1 MSNFAKQNKTDT
13 NSDNIKKVFEFSPDS
28 VKDKATSISVSLVE
42 ASEKTVVRLF
52 QLNQGITRLEKIIFS
67 IDHLEN
73 LSIPEMI
80 QLFKAANSAM
90 RDSYLIVRDVLN
102 IVDFDDLA
110 NRLSLLRCNTE
121 PESSSNGDLQQIALE
136 VLSHMRDFKEKNP
149 GYGE

>member
-1 MSNFAKQNKTDT
+1 MSNFAKQYKSDT
-13 NSDNIKKVFEFSPDS
+13 NSDNMEKLSELSPDS
-28 VKDKATSISVSLVE
+28 VKDKATSFSVSLVE

-52 QLNQGITRLEKIIFS
+52 QLNQGINRLEKIIFS

-73 LSIPEMI
+73 LSTLEII

-90 RDSYLIVRDVLN
+90 RDSYLIVRDVLK

-110 NRLSLLRCNTE
+110 NRLNLLKCKEE
-121 PESSSNGDLQQIALE
+121 PEISSDGDLQQIALE
-136 VLSHMRDFKEKNP
+136 VLSHMRAFKENTP